1 MVESAPVIRD
11 ATPSDLETV
20 AAIYAHYV
28 TETVATF
35 DETPPTPADWAR
47 RLAELTERGLPF
59 LVAETGTGTGIGSGA
74 GSGAGGG
81 IAGYAYAGPFR
92 PKPAYRHTVEDS
104 IYLAPGRTGAGLGRA
119 LLEPLLDRCA
129 RAGVR
134 QVVAVIADSGDEASA
149 ALHRR
154 FGFTAAGRLAA
165 VGHKHGRWIDTV
177 MMQRDLTAA
186 GPGTAA
192 GDTAG

>member
-1 MVESAPVIRD
+1 MSATAVEIRD
-11 ATPSDLETV
+11 ATPADLDAV

-35 DETPPTPADWAR
+35 DETPPTTAFWAR

-59 LVAETGTGTGIGSGA
+59 LVADTGTGSGP
-74 GSGAGGG
+74 GGAL
-81 IAGYAYAGPFR
+81 AGYAYAAPFR
-92 PKPAYRHTVEDS
+92 PKPAYRHTVEDT
-104 IYLAPGRTGAGLGRA
+104 IYLAPGHTGAGVGRA

-134 QVVAVIADSGDEASA
+134 QVVAVIADGGDNASV

-154 FGFTAAGRLAA
+154 FGFTPAGRLAA
-165 VGHKHGRWIDTV
+165 VGHKHGRWIDTTL
-177 MMQRDLTAA
+177 MQRDLTAA

-192 GDTAG
+192 VPGTAAGDGTG

>member
-1 MVESAPVIRD
+1 MSAPAAEIRD
-11 ATPSDLETV
+11 ATPDDLGAV

-35 DETPPTPADWAR
+35 DEVPPGVADWER
-47 RLAELTERGLPF
+47 RLAELTGRGLPF
-59 LVAETGTGTGIGSGA
+59 LVADTGT
-74 GSGAGGG
+74 GAGGG
-81 IAGYAYAGPFR
+81 IAGYAYAAPYR
-92 PKPAYRHTVEDS
+92 PKPAYRHTVEDT

-119 LLEPLLDRCA
+119 LLEPLLTRCA
-129 RAGVR
+129 RAGAR
-134 QVVAVIADSGDEASA
+134 QVVAVIADGGDTSSA

-154 FGFTAAGRLAA
+154 FGFTPAGRLAA

-177 MMQRDLTAA
+177 LMQRDLTAA

-192 GDTAG
+192 GDPTG